1 MQKSIDLYMTPCYT
15 INKLRDNKYLTY
27 YHINKPIKRKEVII
41 MTTTN
46 KTTNIKEVIKEI
58 KEYQAMQEELKK
70 QINELKEEA
79 IEWLDENEIDEI
91 LTDEGKITYR
101 EVISK
106 RFNSTQ
112 FKKDFA
118 DIYDEYTTQ
127 TSNMRFTCK

>member
-1 MQKSIDLYMTPCYT
+1 MT
-15 INKLRDNKYLTY
+15 K
-27 YHINKPIKRKEVII
+27 
-41 MTTTN
+41 TTN
-46 KTTNIKEVIKEI
+46 TKNIKEVIKEI
-58 KEYQAMQEELKK
+58 KEYQAMQDELKK

-79 IEWLDENEIDEI
+79 IEWLDENELDEI

-106 RFNSTQ
+106 RFNSTA

>member
-1 MQKSIDLYMTPCYT
+1 MTP
-15 INKLRDNKYLTY
+15 
-27 YHINKPIKRKEVII
+27 
-41 MTTTN
+41 TTN
-46 KTTNIKEVIKEI
+46 TTNIKDVIKEI
-58 KEYQAMQEELKK
+58 KEYQAMQDELKK

-79 IEWLDENEIDEI
+79 IEWLDENKLDEI

-106 RFNSTQ
+106 RFNSTA

-118 DIYDEYTTQ
+118 DIYDEYTTK

>member
-1 MQKSIDLYMTPCYT
+1 MSK
-15 INKLRDNKYLTY
+15 
-27 YHINKPIKRKEVII
+27 
-41 MTTTN
+41 TTN
-46 KTTNIKEVIKEI
+46 TTTNIKDVIKEI
-58 KEYQAMQEELKK
+58 KEYQAMQDEIKK

-79 IEWLDENEIDEI
+79 IEWLDENELDEI

-106 RFNSTQ
+106 RFNSTA

>member
-1 MQKSIDLYMTPCYT
+1 MTP
-15 INKLRDNKYLTY
+15 
-27 YHINKPIKRKEVII
+27 
-41 MTTTN
+41 TTN
-46 KTTNIKEVIKEI
+46 TTNIKDVIKEI
-58 KEYQAMQEELKK
+58 KEYQAMQDELIK

-79 IEWLDENEIDEI
+79 IEWLDENELDEI

-106 RFNSTQ
+106 RFNSTA

-118 DIYDEYTTQ
+118 DIYDEYTTK

>member
-1 MQKSIDLYMTPCYT
+1 MSK
-15 INKLRDNKYLTY
+15 
-27 YHINKPIKRKEVII
+27 
-41 MTTTN
+41 TTN
-46 KTTNIKEVIKEI
+46 TTTNIKDVI
-58 KEYQAMQEELKK
+58 KEYQAMQDELKK

-79 IEWLDENEIDEI
+79 IEWLDENELDEI

-106 RFNSTQ
+106 RFNSTA

>member
-1 MQKSIDLYMTPCYT
+1 MK
-15 INKLRDNKYLTY
+15 K
-27 YHINKPIKRKEVII
+27 
-41 MTTTN
+41 TTN
-46 KTTNIKEVIKEI
+46 TTTNIKDAIREI
-58 KEYQAMQEELKK
+58 KEYQAMQDELKK

-79 IEWLDENEIDEI
+79 IEWLDENEVDEI

-106 RFNSTQ
+106 RFNSTA

>member
-1 MQKSIDLYMTPCYT
+1 
-15 INKLRDNKYLTY
+15 
-27 YHINKPIKRKEVII
+27 

-46 KTTNIKEVIKEI
+46 KTTNIKDVIKEI
-58 KEYQAMQEELKK
+58 KEYQAMQDELKK

-79 IEWLDENEIDEI
+79 IEWLDENELDEI

-106 RFNSTQ
+106 RFNSTA

>member
-1 MQKSIDLYMTPCYT
+1 MTKT
-15 INKLRDNKYLTY
+15 INN
-27 YHINKPIKRKEVII
+27 
-41 MTTTN
+41 
-46 KTTNIKEVIKEI
+46 TNIKDVIKEI
-58 KEYQAMQEELKK
+58 KEYQAMQDELKK

-79 IEWLDENEIDEI
+79 IEWLDENELDEI

-106 RFNSTQ
+106 RFNSTA

>member
-1 MQKSIDLYMTPCYT
+1 MP
-15 INKLRDNKYLTY
+15 
-27 YHINKPIKRKEVII
+27 P
-41 MTTTN
+41 TTN
-46 KTTNIKEVIKEI
+46 TTNIKDVIKEI
-58 KEYQAMQEELKK
+58 KEYQAMQDELKK

-79 IEWLDENEIDEI
+79 IEWLDENELDEI

-106 RFNSTQ
+106 RFNSTA

-118 DIYDEYTTQ
+118 DIYDEYTTK

>member
-1 MQKSIDLYMTPCYT
+1 MSK
-15 INKLRDNKYLTY
+15 
-27 YHINKPIKRKEVII
+27 
-41 MTTTN
+41 TTN
-46 KTTNIKEVIKEI
+46 TTNIKDVIREI
-58 KEYQAMQEELKK
+58 KEYQAMQDELKK

-79 IEWLDENEIDEI
+79 IEWLDENEVDEI

-106 RFNSTQ
+106 RFNSTA

-127 TSNMRFTCK
+127 TSNMRFTCKQQQ

>member
-1 MQKSIDLYMTPCYT
+1 MT
-15 INKLRDNKYLTY
+15 
-27 YHINKPIKRKEVII
+27 
-41 MTTTN
+41 TTTN

-58 KEYQAMQEELKK
+58 KEYQAMQDELKK

-79 IEWLDENEIDEI
+79 IEWLDENELDEI

-106 RFNSTQ
+106 RFNSTA

-118 DIYDEYTTQ
+118 DIYDEYTTK

>member
-1 MQKSIDLYMTPCYT
+1 MKKAININET
-15 INKLRDNKYLTY
+15 IKA
-27 YHINKPIKRKEVII
+27 
-41 MTTTN
+41 
-46 KTTNIKEVIKEI
+46 I
-58 KEYQAMQEELKK
+58 KEYQAMQDELKQ
-70 QINELKEEA
+70 QINELKAEA
-79 IEWLDENEIDEI
+79 IEWLDENELDEI

-106 RFNSTQ
+106 RFNSTA

>member
-1 MQKSIDLYMTPCYT
+1 MSK
-15 INKLRDNKYLTY
+15 
-27 YHINKPIKRKEVII
+27 
-41 MTTTN
+41 TTN
-46 KTTNIKEVIKEI
+46 TTTNIKDVIREI
-58 KEYQAMQEELKK
+58 KEYQAMQDELKK

-79 IEWLDENEIDEI
+79 IEWLDENELDEI

-106 RFNSTQ
+106 RFNSTA

>member
-1 MQKSIDLYMTPCYT
+1 MSK
-15 INKLRDNKYLTY
+15 
-27 YHINKPIKRKEVII
+27 
-41 MTTTN
+41 TTN
-46 KTTNIKEVIKEI
+46 TTTNIKDVIKEI
-58 KEYQAMQEELKK
+58 KEYQAMQDELKK

-79 IEWLDENEIDEI
+79 IEWLDENELDEI

-106 RFNSTQ
+106 KFNSTA

>member
-1 MQKSIDLYMTPCYT
+1 MSKI
-15 INKLRDNKYLTY
+15 
-27 YHINKPIKRKEVII
+27 
-41 MTTTN
+41 TN
-46 KTTNIKEVIKEI
+46 TTTNIKDVIKEI
-58 KEYQAMQEELKK
+58 KEYQAMQDELKK

-79 IEWLDENEIDEI
+79 IEWLDENELDEI

-106 RFNSTQ
+106 RFNSTA

>member
-1 MQKSIDLYMTPCYT
+1 MA
-15 INKLRDNKYLTY
+15 
-27 YHINKPIKRKEVII
+27 
-41 MTTTN
+41 
-46 KTTNIKEVIKEI
+46 KTTNTTSIKDVIKEI
-58 KEYQAMQEELKK
+58 KEYQAMQDELKK

-79 IEWLDENEIDEI
+79 IEWLDENELDEI

-106 RFNSTQ
+106 RFNSTA

-127 TSNMRFTCK
+127 TSNMRFTCN

>member
-1 MQKSIDLYMTPCYT
+1 MSKTT
-15 INKLRDNKYLTY
+15 N
-27 YHINKPIKRKEVII
+27 
-41 MTTTN
+41 TTTN
-46 KTTNIKEVIKEI
+46 IKEI
-58 KEYQAMQEELKK
+58 KEYQAMQDELKK

-79 IEWLDENEIDEI
+79 IEWLDENELDEI

-106 RFNSTQ
+106 RFNSTA

>member
-1 MQKSIDLYMTPCYT
+1 MT
-15 INKLRDNKYLTY
+15 K
-27 YHINKPIKRKEVII
+27 
-41 MTTTN
+41 TTN
-46 KTTNIKEVIKEI
+46 TTNIKEVIKEI
-58 KEYQAMQEELKK
+58 KEYQAMQDELKK

-79 IEWLDENEIDEI
+79 IEWLDENELDEI

-106 RFNSTQ
+106 RFNSTA

>member
-1 MQKSIDLYMTPCYT
+1 MSK
-15 INKLRDNKYLTY
+15 
-27 YHINKPIKRKEVII
+27 
-41 MTTTN
+41 TTN
-46 KTTNIKEVIKEI
+46 TTTNIKDVIKEI
-58 KEYQAMQEELKK
+58 KEYQAMQDELKK

-79 IEWLDENEIDEI
+79 IEWLDENELDEI

-106 RFNSTQ
+106 RFNSTA

-127 TSNMRFTCK
+127 TSNMRFTCKQQQ

>member
-1 MQKSIDLYMTPCYT
+1 MT
-15 INKLRDNKYLTY
+15 
-27 YHINKPIKRKEVII
+27 
-41 MTTTN
+41 TTTN
-46 KTTNIKEVIKEI
+46 KTTNIKDVIKEI
-58 KEYQAMQEELKK
+58 KEYQAMQDELKK

-79 IEWLDENEIDEI
+79 IEWLDENELDEI

-118 DIYDEYTTQ
+118 DIYDEYTTK

>member
-1 MQKSIDLYMTPCYT
+1 MT
-15 INKLRDNKYLTY
+15 INKFQG
-27 YHINKPIKRKEVII
+27 
-41 MTTTN
+41 
-46 KTTNIKEVIKEI
+46 KT
-58 KEYQAMQEELKK
+58 
-70 QINELKEEA
+70 KEEA
-79 IEWLDENEIDEI
+79 IEWLDENELDEI

>member
-1 MQKSIDLYMTPCYT
+1 MSKTT
-15 INKLRDNKYLTY
+15 K
-27 YHINKPIKRKEVII
+27 
-41 MTTTN
+41 TTN
-46 KTTNIKEVIKEI
+46 TTTNIKDVIREI
-58 KEYQAMQEELKK
+58 KEYQAMQDELKK

-79 IEWLDENEIDEI
+79 IEWLDENELDEI

-106 RFNSTQ
+106 RFNSTA